1 MAKHEGPE
9 AFHREFARLKKLA
22 ERKGCPAEEGAA
34 EIDIARIRSCPAVF
48 QPRGGQDED
57 DHHVRELTRALKAG
71 GAAAKLDPVLV
82 MGIGRDV
89 YCVDG
94 HHRLAAYRQAE
105 ASGSIPVEWFGGT
118 LDDAVGEAIKRNSRD
133 KLPMS
138 RNDKLEAAW
147 RLVVLGANSIAET
160 SELTTISKRT
170 VVNMRNTAKAIR
182 EHIEKAMATEDFA
195 SSGITPPE
203 EMTWH
208 EARMF
213 GKKAKE
219 YDDEWMEREAEAW
232 AEKLRGAFG
241 AKLRTQKEVTAR
253 TLEIYS
259 PSLVRFLAEH
269 WNVTDENEDAW
280 AEVRSNDF

>member
-22 ERKGCPAEEGAA
+22 ERKGRPAEEGAS
-34 EIDIARIRSCPAVF
+34 EIDISRIRSCPAVF

-57 DHHVRELTRALKAG
+57 DYHVRELTRALKAG
-71 GAAAKLDPVLV
+71 GAAAKLDAILV

-94 HHRLAAYRQAE
+94 HHRLAAYRE
-105 ASGSIPVEWFGGT
+105 AKVTGPIPVEWFGGT
-118 LDDAVGEAIKRNSRD
+118 LDDAVSEAIKRNSRD

-147 RLVVLGANSIAET
+147 RLVVLGANSKAEIVRA
-160 SELTTISKRT
+160 TTVADGT
-170 VVNMRNTAKAIR
+170 VANMRRIAKAIR
-182 EHIEKAMATEDFA
+182 EHTEKADDFHT
-195 SSGITPPE
+195 SGMKTPE
-203 EMTWH
+203 EMTWN

-213 GKKAKE
+213 GKEAKE
-219 YDDEWMEREAEAW
+219 YDKEWVEREAEAR
-232 AEKLRGAFG
+232 AEKLRQVFG

>member
-48 QPRGGQDED
+48 QPRGGKDED
-57 DHHVRELTRALKAG
+57 DYHVRELTRALKAG
-71 GAAAKLDPVLV
+71 GATAKLDPVLV
-82 MGIGRDV
+82 MRIGRDV

-94 HHRLAAYRQAE
+94 HHRLAAYREAE
-105 ASGSIPVEWFGGT
+105 ASGPIPVEWFDGK

-147 RLVVLGANSIAET
+147 RLVVLGANSKAEIIQA
-160 SELTTISKRT
+160 TTISDGTVATMRRT
-170 VVNMRNTAKAIR
+170 ARTIR
-182 EHIEKAMATEDFA
+182 EHIEKAMARDDFA
-195 SSGITPPE
+195 ASGLRPPE

-219 YDDEWMEREAEAW
+219 YDDEWVEREAEAR
-232 AEKLRGAFG
+232 AEKLRQTFG
-241 AKLRTQKEVTAR
+241 TKLRTQKEVTAR
-253 TLEIYS
+253 MLEIYS

-280 AEVRSNDF
+280 A

>member
-9 AFHREFARLKKLA
+9 AFHREFARLRKLA
-22 ERKGCPAEEGAA
+22 ERKGRPTDEGAA

-105 ASGSIPVEWFGGT
+105 VSGPIPVEWFGGT
-118 LDDAVGEAIKRNSRD
+118 LDDAIGEAIKRNSRD

-138 RNDKLEAAW
+138 RNDKLESAW

-182 EHIEKAMATEDFA
+182 ERVEKAATDDFCA
-195 SSGITPPE
+195 SDMKPPE
-203 EMTWH
+203 ELTWH

-213 GKKAKE
+213 GKESKE
-219 YDDEWMEREAEAW
+219 YDDEWLEREAEAW

-241 AKLRTQKEVTAR
+241 RKLAR
-253 TLEIYS
+253 NPTLAARALELYS
-259 PSLVRFLAEH
+259 PTLQKALAEH
-269 WNVTDENEDAW
+269 WNVTDDTEDLW
-280 AEVRSNDF
+280 AEQ